1 MRRGNWRT
9 GRRDLPRKDPAG
21 PPVQFAPPRTW
32 HGPPRCGRLGPRLR
46 PPACGRPCTPPSSP
60 AAIRGRARPRGR
72 SQAAPAARHSDSG
85 HVRARPAPR
94 VQEATISASPR
105 AGDRRLEVRVLGS
118 WSRAGD
124 VRGGGRLTP
133 GALRPPP
140 VARRQF
146 EDTPP
151 PERVSFEVP
160 SERRKRVKE
169 AKRKEEEAKQ
179 AKALEECA
187 WPRPRP
193 GLPGAGP
200 VDGKPTLG
208 RRAGKPNE
216 NSDATEDAYK
226 TIFVGRLSFE
236 TTESKL
242 RREFGE
248 FGEIKSVRPACRA
261 RASASDAAPTP
272 APDQDRA
279 RQGAKAARLC
289 LHRVRE

>member
-1 MRRGNWRT
+1 MR
-9 GRRDLPRKDPAG
+9 D
-21 PPVQFAPPRTW
+21 
-32 HGPPRCGRLGPRLR
+32 
-46 PPACGRPCTPPSSP
+46 
-60 AAIRGRARPRGR
+60 
-72 SQAAPAARHSDSG
+72 
-85 HVRARPAPR
+85 
-94 VQEATISASPR
+94 
-105 AGDRRLEVRVLGS
+105 
-118 WSRAGD
+118 
-124 VRGGGRLTP
+124 GGRLTP

-272 APDQDRA
+272 PPQIKIVHDKEQKPRGYAFIEFENERDM
-279 RQGAKAARLC
+279 K
-289 LHRVRE
+289 VRCPGSGQEERGLSRRPC